1 MEINP
6 PDPGAFMPFTSYQ
19 NPLSSQQAVK
29 AGIFFLTSLQHLFH
43 GGPLIDVVKEQA
55 RVEVHMLI

>member
-6 PDPGAFMPFTSYQ
+6 PDPGAFMPFPSYRK
-19 NPLSSQQAVK
+19 PLSSKQAVK

-43 GGPLIDVVKEQA
+43 GGPLIDLVKEQA
-55 RVEVHMLI
+55 HMEVHMLT